1 MQLAQADKQADT
13 QKPAA
18 KPKSAGVPMRASTPA
33 NPVQTDGATKGR
45 TTTSARGTQAGGDA
59 MELSGRSSDAL
70 TRAMDSHSPMQNTM
84 GNVMKRNNDAAAGA
98 VKSLK

>member
-1 MQLAQADKQADT
+1 
-13 QKPAA
+13 
-18 KPKSAGVPMRASTPA
+18 
-33 NPVQTDGATKGR
+33 
-45 TTTSARGTQAGGDA
+45 